1 MQRQQAE
8 SDQYRA
14 ADWAISSTPLTIPTP
29 ETALTYTLYGNSGL
43 IVKAGEAPRS
53 EEGALRQSHTRR
65 SELARESLAQL
76 GCTVSPGNW
85 LLESLCERALEPGA
99 NMLRALQR

>member
-29 ETALTYTLYGNSGL
+29 ETALTYTLYGNSVL
-43 IVKAGEAPRS
+43 VVKAGEAPRP
-53 EEGALRQSHTRR
+53 EEGAEDALSGKVTPVEA
-65 SELARESLAQL
+65 SLLAN
-76 GCTVSPGNW
+76 P
-85 LLESLCERALEPGA
+85 
-99 NMLRALQR
+99 